1 LSALLSACG
10 GGGSGGSMA
19 TVTFETMPHTLS
31 FWVRTENASDVA
43 QIKIL
48 DEIGDELQTIVPT
61 NSYELITE
69 NRYPGETVIGS
80 VVFTS
85 TSSGDIVSDDWT
97 YGFLKL
103 DAWIGCVIDTP
114 TAAESEFAC
123 VLTDPA
129 SGDSNASAQG
139 TIQVASGDQ
148 ASGNGTLYAVPPFML
163 GDGSTVAPL
172 TVTGGTVDETVELVL
187 NVSAAGETLTLVM
200 DYDSTS
206 YDRGSDLATVAGS
219 YAFDLYGDPATL
231 DIDGAGVISGTSAA
245 SCTFGGQVSIIDAAF
260 NTYDVALDLTGCMG
274 GSAGLN
280 GMYNG
285 LGYTADDQGTDDVFV
300 FSVFNATSTI
310 VGDARM

>member
-1 LSALLSACG
+1 
-10 GGGSGGSMA
+10 MA

-43 QIKIL
+43 LIEIL
-48 DEIGDELQTIVPT
+48 DETGATLQTIVPT

-69 NRYPGETVIGS
+69 NRYPGETVIDS

-85 TSSGDIVSDDWT
+85 TSAGDIVSDAWT
-97 YGFLKL
+97 YGFLEL
-103 DAWIGCVIDTP
+103 DALIGCVIDEP
-114 TAAESEFAC
+114 TAAASEFAC

-129 SGDSNASAQG
+129 SGDSNASAHG
-139 TIQVASGDQ
+139 TIQVASGGQ
-148 ASGNGTLYAVPPFML
+148 VSGNGTLYAVPPFTL
-163 GDGSTVAPL
+163 SDGSTVAAL
-172 TVTGGTVDETVELVL
+172 TVTGGTVDESVELVL

-206 YDRGSDLATVAGS
+206 YDRGSDLTTVAGS
-219 YAFDLYGDPATL
+219 YNFDLYGDSATL
-231 DIDGAGVISGTSAA
+231 DIDGAGVISGTSTAA
-245 SCTFGGQVSIIDAAF
+245 CILGGQVSIIDAAF
-260 NTYDVALDLTGCMG
+260 NSYDVALDLAGCTA

-285 LGYTADDQGTDDVFV
+285 LGFTADDQGMDDVFV

-310 VGDARM
+310 VGEARM